1 MIDTTEINNCQ
12 KTTLKMKNVGIE
24 HLDCAENVKALS
36 QLLKHSF
43 NKKSYNVFQGV
54 ISLLPNQG
62 LDVMIQKLTPYNQP
76 KHTYLLKK
84 NNHIE
89 QKSLSFDK
97 FALKIIKNYQKWLTK
112 KWQEQK
118 EMSLNQ
124 LTFVGINNVMFTTTS
139 YIDTL
144 IAYLANPI
152 NGMQE
157 FYYKSHSN
165 FTLFDTSL
173 NEQIINEF
181 DYFSAKII
189 AKPQVLNNEIAIK
202 FIITFLKINQTKIK
216 PTSYIFSLL
225 KLITESNNKLSYAI
239 VPQELETITFFFHS
253 Y

>member
-1 MIDTTEINNCQ
+1 MINATEIDNSQ
-12 KTTLKMKNVGIE
+12 KIMLKMKNLGIE
-24 HLDCAENVKALS
+24 HLNCTENIKVLS
-36 QLLKHSF
+36 QLLKNSF
-43 NKKSYNVFQGV
+43 NKKLYNVFQGV
-54 ISLLPNQG
+54 ISLSPNQK
-62 LDVMIQKLTPYNQP
+62 LDVMIQKLTPYSQP

-118 EMSLNQ
+118 EMLLNQ
-124 LTFVGINNVMFTTTS
+124 LTFVGINNIMFTTTS

-173 NEQIINEF
+173 NKQIINDF

-189 AKPQVLNNEIAIK
+189 ANPQVLNNEIAIR
-202 FIITFLKINQTKIK
+202 FIMTFFKKNQTKIK

-225 KLITESNNKLSYAI
+225 ELITESNNKLSYTIA
-239 VPQELETITFFFHS
+239 PQELETITFFFHS